1 MNFRAPLLRAPR
13 DARCS
18 SSRAGRACA
27 WLAAGALA
35 IGALAAAPLAFA
47 QGQWP
52 VKPIKVLVPFPA
64 GGQLDVVVRAIAD
77 KLQPVLGQPL
87 VVENRTGADGNIAA
101 EAVAKSA
108 PDGYTWLATSVPF
121 ATASSLAKNLRFDPV
136 KDFRPVANLGTSSFV
151 ICVPANLPVK
161 TIAEFVAYAKAN
173 EGKLSYAGTSRGSV
187 THLSSE
193 MFMRA
198 TGTKMEFIGY
208 AGIPPALTDL
218 IGGRLQFMSV
228 GIVAAMP
235 QIAAGKI
242 RPLAVLDA
250 QRHPQLPDVPSIV
263 EAGYPDVVASTW
275 FGLLVPA
282 QTPPEAVQRI
292 NAEAV
297 KIATSPEIAE
307 KFKAMGVNPIAPN
320 TPEQFDAFLKADM
333 AKWQKVI
340 KDANVVV
347 E

>member
-13 DARCS
+13 GAR
-18 SSRAGRACA
+18 RTGQALA

-35 IGALAAAPLAFA
+35 LGAMAAAPLALA
-47 QGQWP
+47 QGAWP
-52 VKPIKVLVPFPA
+52 AKPIKVLVPFPA
-64 GGQLDVVVRAIAD
+64 GGQLDVVVRAVAD
-77 KLQPVLGQPL
+77 KLQPVLGQPI

-151 ICVPANLPVK
+151 LCVPASLPVK
-161 TIAEFVAYAKAN
+161 SIAEFVAYAKAN

-242 RPLAVLDA
+242 RPLAVLDT
-250 QRHPQLPDVPSIV
+250 QRHPQLPEVPSIV

-282 QTPPEAVQRI
+282 QTPPDIVQRI

-297 KIATSPEIAE
+297 KIATSAEITD
-307 KFKAMGVNPIAPN
+307 KFKAMGVNPIGPN
-320 TPEQFDAFLKADM
+320 TPEQFEAFLKGDIER
-333 AKWQKVI
+333 WRKVI
-340 KDANVVV
+340 KDANVAV